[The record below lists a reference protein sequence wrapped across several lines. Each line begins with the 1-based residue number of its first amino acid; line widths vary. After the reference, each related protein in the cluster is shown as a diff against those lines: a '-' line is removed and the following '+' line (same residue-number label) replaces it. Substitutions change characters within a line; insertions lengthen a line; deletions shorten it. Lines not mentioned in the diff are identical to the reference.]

1 MELYEKDS
9 TIFNL
14 NRKAMDHLRNE
25 DYKSSLFFLQKA
37 ESLLNSLQSENRR
50 KLYGLT
56 LNNFGCY
63 YKRTNN
69 LPIALNF
76 LKKALEVQSQPPVDL
91 NNLAGTHLNICAI
104 LSNMNEHSK
113 ALAHSLK
120 ALNLLKSRSLEDNS
134 MLTAYIAAH
143 HNSGVEYEQLA
154 QFEEA
159 EKIFRKG
166 FKISF
171 DMLGE
176 GHPLTQSLKASIV
189 NLVNGRVD
197 RKKCYSRGSSNTQN
211 PKTLLI
217 HRTKSASKNRPKLL
231 SRPDNLRF
239 ITGERLQPMFRQ
251 EIVQVKPS
259 QIRASLNSSSLV
271 KTLKQSIESS
281 GSSESIKETNSNKS
295 NDDHEV
301 SSEVKNYLNHMQT
314 SSKSESEER
323 PARPTGPAGQISIA
337 TQVEMFDS
345 NYYLSMQ
352 EKAAILIQK
361 NIRRFLAKRLYQLL
375 KYQKMLKDAEKQA
388 KEAKAKLKSLRQP
401 VKKPQVAI
409 QQSGLDLVPIAYK
422 DKLDS
427 PKRTVSTRMSRIYS
441 RLSTIIEENDS
452 ILSKVIKIQK
462 NYRGWKVRRDYLMKR
477 GSAIL
482 IQKNVRRYQVQKLYL
497 KIRDAIIFIQASWRR
512 YLRRHP
518 LRKCYFHSIS
528 LKKRK

>member
-14 NRKAMDHLRNE
+14 NRKAMDYLRNE

-69 LPIALNF
+69 LPTALNF
-76 LKKALEVQSQPPVDL
+76 LKKALEVQSQPPVDF

-120 ALNLLKSRSLEDNS
+120 ALNLLKSISLEDNS
-134 MLTAYIAAH
+134 MLTAFIAAH

-154 QFEEA
+154 QLDEA

-176 GHPLTQSLKASIV
+176 GHPLTQSLKGSIM

-217 HRTKSASKNRPKLL
+217 HRTKSASKNRPKPLA
-231 SRPDNLRF
+231 RPDNLRF

-251 EIVQVKPS
+251 ETVQVKPS

-271 KTLKQSIESS
+271 KTLKHSIDSP
-281 GSSESIKETNSNKS
+281 GSSESIKESNSNKS
-295 NDDHEV
+295 SDDHQV
-301 SSEVKNYLNHMQT
+301 STEVKNFLNHTQT
-314 SSKSESEER
+314 SRKSESEER
-323 PARPTGPAGQISIA
+323 IIKPAGHISIA

-345 NYYLSMQ
+345 NYYLAMQ

-361 NIRRFLAKRLYQLL
+361 NIRRFLAKRQYHLL

-388 KEAKAKLKSLRQP
+388 KEAKAKLKSLRQT
-401 VKKPQVAI
+401 VKKPQTVI
-409 QQSGLDLVPIAYK
+409 QQNGLEIVPIAYK

-427 PKRTVSTRMSRIYS
+427 PKRTLSTRMSRIYS

-452 ILSKVIKIQK
+452 ILCKVIKIQK
-462 NYRGWKVRRDYLMKR
+462 SFRGWKVRRDYLIKR

-497 KIRDAIIFIQASWRR
+497 EIRDALIFIQASWRR

-518 LRKCYFHSIS
+518 LSKCYFHTIS